1 VRPLP
6 PVVPILPP
14 WAAQMLR
21 EAAQTSNPI
30 ARMKAIEVATKHIK
44 RQYPRYFRK
53 EQSS

>member
-1 VRPLP
+1 MKPLP

-21 EAAQTSNPI
+21 EAAQTPNPI
-30 ARMKAIEVATKHIK
+30 ARLKAIEAATRQIK

-53 EQSS
+53 EQSA